1 MSSNKKGGDE
11 RFLRV
16 QKDPR
21 FWEMPERERKIDKR
35 FQSMFHD
42 KRFTEKYTVNKRGR
56 PINQTSTEDLKHFY
70 NVSSSEDEDDDEEG
84 VKSKKKKEVKEE
96 LVKVEIEVKVEKE
109 VKVEIEVKEELVK
122 VEIEVK
128 VEKEVKVKVEK
139 EVKES
144 KDVKAEGPPSE
155 RGVRVIEED
164 ELVRYTAAEKTF
176 AVRKGLP
183 VYLLAASICQ
193 GVEEQIPHLTAAYV
207 HPDTFLARS
216 LEQHAWKFDR
226 VTGEAL
232 VVVHIGTDDVASGLS
247 PAAIVGQMEALID
260 RIQHGHAEPLYVAV
274 CSILPRLVDNQRTMG
289 TVRDTNR
296 RFHELCRRK
305 KDTIHLPT
313 GKLFL
318 HHRQIIQNYF
328 TGDGVHLNVE
338 GKKVLFNYL
347 KTFLWHFCKHS

>member
-84 VKSKKKKEVKEE
+84 VKSKKKK
-96 LVKVEIEVKVEKE
+96 
-109 VKVEIEVKEELVK
+109 EVKEELVK

>member
-56 PINQTSTEDLKHFY
+56 PINQTSTEDLKRFY

-109 VKVEIEVKEELVK
+109 VKV
-122 VEIEVK
+122 
-128 VEKEVKVKVEK
+128 KVEK

-144 KDVKAEGPPSE
+144 KDVKAEGPPPE

-176 AVRKGLP
+176 TVRKGLP
-183 VYLLAASICQ
+183 VYLLTASICQ

-274 CSILPRLVDNQRTMG
+274 CSILPRPVDNQRTMG

-328 TGDGVHLNVE
+328 TGNGVHLNVE